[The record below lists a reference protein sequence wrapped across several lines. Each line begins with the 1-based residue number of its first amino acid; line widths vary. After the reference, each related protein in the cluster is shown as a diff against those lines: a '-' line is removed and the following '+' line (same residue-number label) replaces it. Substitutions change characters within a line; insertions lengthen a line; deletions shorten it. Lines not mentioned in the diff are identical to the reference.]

1 MVSTP
6 SPPGRARSLAAAAL
20 REIGI
25 AALARAQSDT
35 KLLMVQRFVRM
46 AAYGSSTLVL
56 LPHLRALG
64 ASEARCGV
72 FLSLTLAGDT
82 LLSLLLT
89 LVADALGRRA
99 VLAAGAA
106 VMALSGLAFAL
117 SESYWVLLAA
127 AVLGVISPTANE
139 TGPFRSIEES
149 VVAQLTA
156 PADRADVYAW
166 YKLLGFAAVAVGMA
180 AGGWLVQLLQDRG
193 WPEVAAYQAVFAAYA
208 ACGAVKF
215 LMCLFLTSRSEA
227 QPDSH
232 GGDDDDEAEGEREPL
247 LGAQGEDPAGTEQ
260 QQQQQQQQQQPP
272 KPQQR
277 KGLLALLPEIGRESR
292 IVVVNLCLLFT
303 LDSFAS
309 SLVSV
314 SWISYFFKSR
324 HGLEPGV
331 LGSIFSIT
339 SFIGAISILVAA
351 SLARRIGNINTMV
364 FTHLPSSI
372 FLALIPLGPLHLAL
386 FFLIIRHCTASM
398 DVGPRSAFLAAI
410 VLPSE
415 RTAVL
420 GILNTTKTLGQSL
433 GPLIT
438 GVLADRGFFWVA
450 FVLAGSLKASYDIGM
465 LVLFKNH
472 EREKAELERLLDGP
486 VGDGDDNGNES
497 ADENGGPHGGPGA
510 ADRA

>member
-1 MVSTP
+1 
-6 SPPGRARSLAAAAL
+6 
-20 REIGI
+20 
-25 AALARAQSDT
+25 
-35 KLLMVQRFVRM
+35 MVQRAVRLT
-46 AAYGSSTLVL
+46 AYGSSTLVL

-64 ASEARCGV
+64 ASEAQCGV

-106 VMALSGLAFAL
+106 VMALSGLAFVL

-156 PADRADVYAW
+156 PTDRADVYAW

-180 AGGWLVQLLQDRG
+180 AGGWLVQLLQDRQG
-193 WPEVAAYQAVFAAYA
+193 WSEVAAYQAVFASYA
-208 ACGAVKF
+208 ACGLVKF
-215 LMCLFLTSRSEA
+215 LLCLFLTAESEA
-227 QPDSH
+227 QPDNH
-232 GGDDDDEAEGEREPL
+232 GGDAAAEGEREPL
-247 LGAQGEDPAGTEQ
+247 LGGGSEENRSHDAQATAAGPE
-260 QQQQQQQQQQPP
+260 QQQQQPP
-272 KPQQR
+272 RQQQR

-292 IVVVNLCLLFT
+292 IVVINLCLLFT

-324 HGLEPGV
+324 HGLEPGA
-331 LGSIFSIT
+331 LGSVFFVTGI
-339 SFIGAISILVAA
+339 IGALSMLVAA

-372 FLALIPLGPLHLAL
+372 MLALIPLGPLHVAL
-386 FFLIIRHCTASM
+386 IFLFLRHCTASM

-486 VGDGDDNGNES
+486 VSDGDDNGDENES
-497 ADENGGPHGGPGA
+497 GNGRAHKGPGA
-510 ADRA
+510 TERV